1 MQIEIKNKLNDNELF
16 RIKRMK
22 EVIKTTNPHGHKEYL
37 EIIFLTHGE
46 GLHQIDHHHFP
57 VRENSL
63 YLVMPGQI
71 HSWELTAIPKGFVI
85 MVQKDFLLGH
95 PLYDA
100 LFQTFPLSFSGGYH
114 LGQTGATV
122 HGIFESIENEHAGRQ
137 PNYQAII
144 QTYLLLLFNLLKR
157 EAHTDRS
164 QPEPPLLRT
173 FFELVAAHYK
183 TSHEVAWYAS
193 GLNVTPK
200 TLNASCRKF
209 LDKTAGAVINEK
221 LTVESKRLLL
231 YSPANM
237 GEIAYELGFT
247 DPSHFNK
254 FFKRQTGVLPSVY
267 RKGIS

>member
-1 MQIEIKNKLNDNELF
+1 MQIEIKNKLSDNELF

-22 EVIKTTNPHGHKEYL
+22 EVIKTTHPHGHKEYL
-37 EIIFLTHGE
+37 EIIYLTQGE
-46 GLHQIDHHHFP
+46 GLHQIDHHRFP
-57 VRENSL
+57 VSGNSI

-71 HSWELTAIPKGFVI
+71 HNWELTAIPKGYVI

-100 LFQTFPLSFSGGYH
+100 LFQTFPLTFSSGYI
-114 LGQTGATV
+114 LETTAAIVQ
-122 HGIFESIENEHAGRQ
+122 GIFESIENEFASRK
-137 PNYQAII
+137 PNYQAVI

-157 EAHTDRS
+157 EAHSGIS
-164 QPEPPLLRT
+164 QPEPPLLKS
-173 FFELVAAHYK
+173 FFELVALHYK
-183 TSHEVAWYAS
+183 TMHEVAWYAAE
-193 GLNVTPK
+193 LNVTAK
-200 TLNASCRKF
+200 TLNANCRRF

-221 LTVESKRLLL
+221 LTTESKRMLL
-231 YSPANM
+231 YSQANM
-237 GEIAYELGFT
+237 GEIAYELAFT

>member
-22 EVIKTTNPHGHKEYL
+22 EVIKTTHPHGHKDYL
-37 EIIFLTHGE
+37 EIIYLTQGE
-46 GLHQIDHHHFP
+46 GLHQIDHHRFP
-57 VRENSL
+57 VSGNSL

-71 HSWELTAIPKGFVI
+71 HNWELTAIPRGFVV

-100 LFQTFPLSFSGGYH
+100 LFQTFPLAFGSGYR
-114 LGQTGATV
+114 LESTGATV
-122 HGIFESIENEHAGRQ
+122 EGIFESIENEYVVRK
-137 PNYQAII
+137 PNYEAVV

-157 EAHTDRS
+157 ESHTGRS
-164 QPEPPLLRT
+164 QPEPPLLRS
-173 FFELVAAHYK
+173 FFELVAVHYK
-183 TSHEVAWYAS
+183 TRHEVAWYA
-193 GLNVTPK
+193 GELNVTAK
-200 TLNASCRKF
+200 TLNGNSRKF

-221 LTVESKRLLL
+221 LTAEAKRLLL
-231 YSPANM
+231 YSQANL

-254 FFKRQTGVLPSVY
+254 FFKRQTGVLPSIY

>member
-1 MQIEIKNKLNDNELF
+1 MQIEIKNKLNDKELF

-37 EIIFLTHGE
+37 EIIFLTQGE
-46 GLHQIDHHHFP
+46 GLHQIDHHRFP
-57 VRENSL
+57 VSGNSL

-71 HSWELTAIPKGFVI
+71 HNWELTAIPKGFVV

-100 LFQTFPLSFSGGYH
+100 LFQTFPLAFGSGYS
-114 LGQTGATV
+114 LDTTGTTV
-122 HGIFESIENEHAGRQ
+122 QGIFENIENEYAARQ
-137 PNYQAII
+137 ANYEAVI

-157 EAHTDRS
+157 EAHTNRS
-164 QPEPPLLRT
+164 QPEPPLLKS
-173 FFELVAAHYK
+173 FFELLAVHYK
-183 TSHEVAWYAS
+183 TTHEVAWYA
-193 GLNVTPK
+193 GELNVTAK
-200 TLNASCRKF
+200 TLNANCRKF

-221 LTVESKRLLL
+221 LTAESKRLLL
-231 YSPANM
+231 YSQANL

-254 FFKRQTGVLPSVY
+254 FFKRQTGVLPSIY

>member
-1 MQIEIKNKLNDNELF
+1 MHIEIKNKLNDKELF

-37 EIIFLTHGE
+37 EIIYLTQGD
-46 GLHQIDHHHFP
+46 GLHQIDHHRFP
-57 VRENSL
+57 VRGNSL

-71 HSWELTAIPKGFVI
+71 HNWALTAIPKGYVI

-100 LFQTFPLSFSGGYH
+100 LFQTFPLTFGSGYH
-114 LGQTGATV
+114 LEHTGPTV
-122 HGIFESIENEHAGRQ
+122 LGIFENIENEHTEQR

-157 EAHTDRS
+157 ETAQVDER
-164 QPEPPLLRT
+164 PETPLLKS
-173 FFELVAAHYK
+173 FFALVGTNYK
-183 TSHEVAWYAS
+183 TVRELDWYARE
-193 GLNVTPK
+193 LNVTSK
-200 TLNASCRKF
+200 TLNAHCRKF
-209 LDKTAGAVINEK
+209 LDKTAGALIYEK
-221 LTVESKRLLL
+221 LATESKRLLL
-231 YSPANM
+231 YSQANI
-237 GEIAYELGFT
+237 GEIAYDLGFT

-254 FFKRQTGVLPSVY
+254 FFKKQTGVLPSIY